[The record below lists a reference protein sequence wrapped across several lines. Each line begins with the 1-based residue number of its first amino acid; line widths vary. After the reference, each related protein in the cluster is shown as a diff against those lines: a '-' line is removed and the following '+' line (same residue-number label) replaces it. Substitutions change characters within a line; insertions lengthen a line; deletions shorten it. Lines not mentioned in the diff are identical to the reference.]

1 MWGAKELGAAVLPSE
16 VVLDILRVWYGHEIE
31 QSKGE
36 GVPGNLGWPEPV
48 CPICIR
54 SLLPPGD
61 PVHTPTS
68 GWKKTDPKETK
79 RKGENLPLTL

>member
-1 MWGAKELGAAVLPSE
+1 MWVAEELGAAVLPSE

-36 GVPGNLGWPEPV
+36 GVPENLGWPEHV

-61 PVHTPTS
+61 PVHMPTS
-68 GWKKTDPKETK
+68 GWKTDPRETK
-79 RKGENLPLTL
+79 RTDE

>member
-1 MWGAKELGAAVLPSE
+1 MWVVEELGAAAPPSE
-16 VVLDILRVWYGHEIE
+16 AVPDTLRVWCGHEIE
-31 QSKGE
+31 QWKGE
-36 GVPGNLGWPEPV
+36 GVPENLGWPERV

-68 GWKKTDPKETK
+68 GWKTHPK
-79 RKGENLPLTL
+79 KGQKERINILS